1 MLTLIA
7 IAVFVVVSMAV
18 FAIGSLLDQRSARA
32 RLLRDRL
39 ASVQKAAERQP
50 SEELALLRDEMLSE
64 IPALDSLLRRSA
76 RIANLQTLLSQADL
90 KIRAGTILMLCV
102 LSGVGLAL
110 LVLILSPF
118 PQFAWLGMIIG
129 ALMPYSYASF
139 RRARRFQK
147 FEELF
152 PEAIDTLAR
161 AVRAGHAFTTALEL
175 ISNEISEPIS
185 SEFRKLFEEQKFG
198 LPVRDALLNLTE
210 RVPLVDVKFFVT
222 AVMLQRETGGNLAE
236 ILDNLSYLI
245 RERFKIMRQ
254 VRVYTAQ
261 GRLTMMLLMGLPPN
275 YRGHDVA
282 YESGLHSAAICR
294 SHRPHP
300 DRRRHNTS
308 NRGIFHHPKNHS
320 DSGLKHG
327 TRTRNRIV
335 LDRRSGSIF
344 LRSGRLCAVFGIGLA
359 FARPGM
365 AKSSAAGEASIQ
377 RAAGTGARPF
387 EQGAALVAL
396 GSVQNSSLAYPG
408 RLSRS
413 TSPHHVCREPGSAG
427 THRIDRR
434 DCRYRL

>member
-7 IAVFVVVSMAV
+7 IAVFVVVSLAV
-18 FAIGSLLDQRSARA
+18 FTIGSLLDQRSARA

-50 SEELALLRDEMLSE
+50 SEELALVRDEMLSE
-64 IPALDSLLRRSA
+64 IPALDSLLRRSG

-102 LSGVGLAL
+102 LSGVALAL
-110 LVLILSPF
+110 VVLILSPF

-129 ALMPYSYASF
+129 ALLPYSYASF
-139 RRARRFQK
+139 RRTRRFQK

-261 GRLTMMLLMGLPPN
+261 GRLTMMLLMGLPPIIVVTMLLMN
-275 YRGHDVA
+275 PTFIRPLFADPIGHTLIVA
-282 YESGLHSAAICR
+282 GLTLQTVGYFII
-294 SHRPHP
+294 
-300 DRRRHNTS
+300 RR
-308 NRGIFHHPKNHS
+308 II
-320 DSGLKHG
+320 
-327 TRTRNRIV
+327 RIQV
-335 LDRRSGSIF
+335 
-344 LRSGRLCAVFGIGLA
+344 
-359 FARPGM
+359 
-365 AKSSAAGEASIQ
+365 
-377 RAAGTGARPF
+377 
-387 EQGAALVAL
+387 
-396 GSVQNSSLAYPG
+396 
-408 RLSRS
+408 
-413 TSPHHVCREPGSAG
+413 
-427 THRIDRR
+427 
-434 DCRYRL
+434 